1 MRNEELTHFGF
12 WEIGILGVMG
22 ATPLLISVAKTS
34 SSKNESHVD
43 CKLQPRPSQE
53 NILGQ

>member
-1 MRNEELTHFGF
+1 MRNEEITHFGF
-12 WEIGILGVMG
+12 WAIGILGVMG